1 MCQAMRTT
9 VYRYFT
15 SLFVCLFFSIKPSKS
30 MFVYLLIKNHMIN
43 PSVISGVIIIIL
55 KYRISRI
62 VDLKVENEFIDT
74 SS

>member
-1 MCQAMRTT
+1 
-9 VYRYFT
+9 
-15 SLFVCLFFSIKPSKS
+15 
-30 MFVYLLIKNHMIN
+30 MIN
-43 PSVISGVIIIIL
+43 PSLISGVVIV